1 MSRTEGEEKKENA
14 NVRDKGCQA
23 ALGRT
28 VRCNRSREI
37 KRKQIREVKVIIR
50 KEKKGRTEQVLAAS
64 FSA

>member
-14 NVRDKGCQA
+14 NVRDKGCPA

-50 KEKKGRTEQVLAAS
+50 KER
-64 FSA
+64 